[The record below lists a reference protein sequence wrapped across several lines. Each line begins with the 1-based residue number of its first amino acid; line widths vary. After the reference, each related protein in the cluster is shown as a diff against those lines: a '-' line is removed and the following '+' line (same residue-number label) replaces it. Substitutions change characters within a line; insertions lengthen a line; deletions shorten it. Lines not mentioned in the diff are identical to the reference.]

1 MKKGSSIKSAT
12 MSIYDSPHYYA
23 AKKLKTG
30 DYLHG
35 FYESEYGRQSSPGIY
50 IGTVDPGQELHHST
64 RLIKAKIFYHH
75 D

>member
-1 MKKGSSIKSAT
+1 
-12 MSIYDSPHYYA
+12 MSIYDSPHYYTT
-23 AKKLKTG
+23 KKLKTG
-30 DYLHG
+30 VYLHG

-50 IGTVDPGQELHHST
+50 IGTSMNSGHELQHST